1 MNLSGTKMKA
11 MVAVSSAAYSFDKP
25 YSYLIP
31 GEMLETA
38 KPGSRAIV
46 PFGRANRKR
55 IGIILAVE
63 PVFPSD
69 KGIKPLFSIPDDS
82 PVLSSEMLE
91 LMYWLR
97 DNTFCTYFDAVKTLL
112 PSGMNIN
119 IGEEYA
125 LAEPLPDMPLSCEES
140 NFLRFLENCRSRDE
154 FRRFISCASGTEE
167 KAIVRSLIE
176 KKYIILKVSQKRKA
190 KESYIKMLRLS
201 EEYINAPESFKLTPK
216 QKALAEIISERGSVS
231 TKEACYLAGVTS
243 LVADNLVK
251 SGAAE
256 GFESDNFRMV
266 SIGKPGSRSIEDVK
280 LTDYQQPVYDTVA
293 KQIDEGRPECFLL
306 HGITGSGKTAVF
318 EKLIGHCVN
327 TGKQAMLLIPEISLT
342 PQIVR
347 RFQEIFG
354 ETVAVLHSGL
364 TDGQRLDQYRRIKLG
379 LASIAIGTRSA
390 VFAPFDNIGLII
402 VDEEGERSYKSD
414 SSPRYNAI
422 EVAKKRCR
430 THSSVLLLASATPSV
445 ESYYNAMKGRYKLL
459 EMNKRYSGAVL
470 PEVTIVDMND
480 ERMEGNT
487 TEFSRRLTGEIRENL
502 LKGEQTILLLNRRG
516 YHTIISCCDCNKPLY
531 CPNCSVPMTY
541 HKANDSLMCHYCGH
555 VQSMAEAC
563 PVCGGQRLI
572 QMGFGTQ
579 KMEEQLS
586 MLFPEARILRMDAD
600 TTFSRDSYEKRFKAF
615 ADGEYDIMVGTQ
627 MIGKGLD
634 FTNVT
639 LVGVLSVDK
648 ALYAGDFRS
657 YERTFSLVAQVVGRC
672 GRGSK
677 KGRAFL
683 QTFMPEHYVL
693 SLAAAQDYKKF
704 YNEEIAVRR
713 ALIFPPV
720 CDICAL
726 GTSGEN
732 EDMTM
737 SAAEALMDI
746 IRQRIKK
753 DNISFPL
760 RVLGPVKCSY
770 GKLNGKYRYRIII
783 KCKNTAGFRAFVGR
797 ILEDFGKLRKFSRVS
812 VYADINGD
820 IGI

>member
-55 IGIILAVE
+55 IGIILEVE

-69 KGIKPLFSIPDDS
+69 KGLKPLFSIPDDS

-430 THSSVLLLASATPSV
+430 THSSVLLLASATPSI

-634 FTNVT
+634 FPNVT

-737 SAAEALMDI
+737 SAAEALVDI

-783 KCKNTAGFRAFVGR
+783 KCKNTAGFRIFVGR

>member
-1 MNLSGTKMKA
+1 MSGTKMKA

-63 PVFPSD
+63 PILPED
-69 KGIKPLFSIPDDS
+69 RGLKPLFSIPDDS

-125 LAEPLPDMPLSCEES
+125 LAEPLPDTPLSCEES

-154 FRRFISCASGTEE
+154 FRHFINCASGSEE

-176 KKYIILKVSQKRKA
+176 KKYIILKVSQKRKT

-201 EEYINAPESFKLTPK
+201 KEYIDAPKSFKLTPK
-216 QKALAEIISERGSVS
+216 QKALAEIIGEKKSVS

-243 LVADNLVK
+243 LVAENLVK
-251 SGAAE
+251 AGAAE

-266 SIGKPGSRSIEDVK
+266 NIGKSNSRSIEDVK
-280 LTDYQQPVYDTVA
+280 LTDYQQPVYDRVA

-306 HGITGSGKTAVF
+306 HGITGSGKTSVF
-318 EKLIGHCVN
+318 EKLIGHCVK
-327 TGKQAMLLIPEISLT
+327 TGKQALLLIPEISLT
-342 PQIVR
+342 PQMVR
-347 RFQEIFG
+347 RFQELFG

-430 THSSVLLLASATPSV
+430 THGSVLLLASATPSV

-487 TEFSRRLTGEIRENL
+487 TEFSRRLTDEIRENL
-502 LKGEQTILLLNRRG
+502 KKGEQTILLLNRRG

-634 FTNVT
+634 FPNVT

-726 GTSGEN
+726 GASGEN

-737 SAAEALMDI
+737 SAAEALVDI

-770 GKLNGKYRYRIII
+770 GKLSGKYRYRIII

-797 ILEDFGKLRKFSRVS
+797 ILEDFGRLRKFSRVS
-812 VYADINGD
+812 FYADINGD

>member
-1 MNLSGTKMKA
+1 MSGTKMKA

-634 FTNVT
+634 FPNVT

-737 SAAEALMDI
+737 SAAEALVDI

>member
-1 MNLSGTKMKA
+1 MSGTKMKA

-63 PVFPSD
+63 PILPED
-69 KGIKPLFSIPDDS
+69 RGLKPLFSIPDDS

-125 LAEPLPDMPLSCEES
+125 LAEPLPDTPLSCEES

-154 FRRFISCASGTEE
+154 FRRFINCASGSEE

-176 KKYIILKVSQKRKA
+176 KKYIILKISQKRKT

-201 EEYINAPESFKLTPK
+201 KEYIDAPESFKLTPK
-216 QKALAEIISERGSVS
+216 QKALAEIIGERKSVS

-243 LVADNLVK
+243 LVAENLVK
-251 SGAAE
+251 AGAAE

-266 SIGKPGSRSIEDVK
+266 NIGKSHSRSIEDVK
-280 LTDYQQPVYDTVA
+280 LTDYQQPVYDRVA

-306 HGITGSGKTAVF
+306 HGITGSGKTSVF
-318 EKLIGHCVN
+318 EKLIGHCVK
-327 TGKQAMLLIPEISLT
+327 TGKQALLLIPEISLT
-342 PQIVR
+342 PQMVR
-347 RFQEIFG
+347 RFQELFG

-430 THSSVLLLASATPSV
+430 THGSVLLLASATPSV

-487 TEFSRRLTGEIRENL
+487 TEFSRRLTDEIRENL
-502 LKGEQTILLLNRRG
+502 KKGEQTILLLNRRG

-634 FTNVT
+634 FPNVT

-726 GTSGEN
+726 GASGEN

-737 SAAEALMDI
+737 SAAEALVDI

-770 GKLNGKYRYRIII
+770 GKLSGKYRYRIII

-797 ILEDFGKLRKFSRVS
+797 ILEDFGRLRKFSRVS
-812 VYADINGD
+812 FYADINGD

>member
-55 IGIILAVE
+55 IGIILEVE

-69 KGIKPLFSIPDDS
+69 KGLKPLFSIPDDS

-430 THSSVLLLASATPSV
+430 THSSVLLLASATPSI

-634 FTNVT
+634 FPNVT

-737 SAAEALMDI
+737 SAAEALVDI

>member
-1 MNLSGTKMKA
+1 MSGTKMKA

-55 IGIILAVE
+55 IGIILEVE
-63 PVFPSD
+63 PVFQSD
-69 KGIKPLFSIPDDS
+69 KGLKPLFSIPDDS

-634 FTNVT
+634 FPNVT

-737 SAAEALMDI
+737 SAAEALVDI

>member
-1 MNLSGTKMKA
+1 MSGTKMKA

-31 GEMLETA
+31 GEMLEMA

-82 PVLSSEMLE
+82 PVLSSEMLD

-97 DNTFCTYFDAVKTLL
+97 DNTFCIYFDAVKTLL

-430 THSSVLLLASATPSV
+430 THSSVLLLASATPSI

-480 ERMEGNT
+480 ERMDGNT

-634 FTNVT
+634 FPNVT

-737 SAAEALMDI
+737 SAAEALVDI

>member
-63 PVFPSD
+63 PVFPAD
-69 KGIKPLFSIPDDS
+69 KGLKPLFSIPDDS

-306 HGITGSGKTAVF
+306 HGITGSGKTSVF
-318 EKLIGHCVN
+318 EKLIGHCVK

-487 TEFSRRLTGEIRENL
+487 TEFSLRLTDEIRENL

-563 PVCGGQRLI
+563 PVCGGQRLV

-586 MLFPEARILRMDAD
+586 MLFPEARVLRMDAD

-634 FTNVT
+634 FPNVT

-737 SAAEALMDI
+737 SAAKALVDI

>member
-55 IGIILAVE
+55 IGIILEVE
-63 PVFPSD
+63 PVFQSD
-69 KGIKPLFSIPDDS
+69 KGLKPLFSIPDDS

-634 FTNVT
+634 FPNVT

-737 SAAEALMDI
+737 SAAEALVDI

>member
-1 MNLSGTKMKA
+1 MSGTKMKA

-55 IGIILAVE
+55 IGIILEVE

-69 KGIKPLFSIPDDS
+69 KGLKPLFSIPDDS

-430 THSSVLLLASATPSV
+430 THSSVLLLASATPSI

-634 FTNVT
+634 FPNVT

-737 SAAEALMDI
+737 SAAEALVDI

>member
-1 MNLSGTKMKA
+1 MSGTKMKA

-63 PVFPSD
+63 PILPED
-69 KGIKPLFSIPDDS
+69 RGLKPLFSIPDDS

-125 LAEPLPDMPLSCEES
+125 LAEPLPDTPLSCEES

-154 FRRFISCASGTEE
+154 FRRFINCASGSEE

-176 KKYIILKVSQKRKA
+176 KKYIILKISQKRKT

-201 EEYINAPESFKLTPK
+201 KEYIDAPESFKLTPK
-216 QKALAEIISERGSVS
+216 QKALAEIIGERKSVS

-243 LVADNLVK
+243 LVAENLVK
-251 SGAAE
+251 AGAAE

-266 SIGKPGSRSIEDVK
+266 NIGKSHSRSIEDVK
-280 LTDYQQPVYDTVA
+280 LTDYQQPVYDRVA

-306 HGITGSGKTAVF
+306 HGITGSGKTSVF
-318 EKLIGHCVN
+318 EKLIGHCVK
-327 TGKQAMLLIPEISLT
+327 TGKQALLLIPEISLT
-342 PQIVR
+342 PQMVR
-347 RFQEIFG
+347 RFQELFG

-430 THSSVLLLASATPSV
+430 THGSVLLLASATPSV

-487 TEFSRRLTGEIRENL
+487 TEFSRRLTDEIRENL
-502 LKGEQTILLLNRRG
+502 KKGEQTILLLNRRG

-634 FTNVT
+634 FPNVT

-726 GTSGEN
+726 GASGEN

-737 SAAEALMDI
+737 SAAEALVDI

-770 GKLNGKYRYRIII
+770 GKLGGKYRYRIII

-797 ILEDFGKLRKFSRVS
+797 ILEDFGRLRKFSRVS

>member
-55 IGIILAVE
+55 IGIILEVE
-63 PVFPSD
+63 PVFQSD

-231 TKEACYLAGVTS
+231 TKEACYFAGVTS

-318 EKLIGHCVN
+318 EKLIGHCVK